1 MDGGKKVHAA
11 IAHIAEQHLTPKAKK
26 TVDQILEGKNMAY
39 YAAWPDF
46 YRKEMTVN
54 HIDENGKVVKK
65 MIPHTFK
72 TDANCVPLRIHH
84 GEALDFICESIDTLK
99 DWKNIDD
106 STRLAAMQLLI
117 HLIGDIH
124 CPAHMRIGEGNQR
137 VSKG

>member
-46 YRKEMTVN
+46 YRKEMTVD

-65 MIPHTFK
+65 MIPHTFNQ
-72 TDANCVPLRIHH
+72 TCCNATPYPPDRRYPLP
-84 GEALDFICESIDTLK
+84 
-99 DWKNIDD
+99 
-106 STRLAAMQLLI
+106 
-117 HLIGDIH
+117 
-124 CPAHMRIGEGNQR
+124 CPYENR
-137 VSKG
+137 